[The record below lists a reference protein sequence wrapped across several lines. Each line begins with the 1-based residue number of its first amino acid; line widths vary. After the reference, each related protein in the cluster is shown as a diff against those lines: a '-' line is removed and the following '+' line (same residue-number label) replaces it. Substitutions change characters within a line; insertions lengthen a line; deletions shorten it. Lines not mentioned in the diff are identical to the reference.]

1 MILKWAREVHSCNP
15 PLRIASWPKQR
26 VRFKAMLYIVWSYFF
41 LEFQWLMKFK
51 QKNVCWHLQRMVMR
65 AWGLVGFLV
74 DFCFTF
80 FFFLV
85 FLCLLDNCIFYCVFL
100 RCFENKLIILSPFD
114 LKPSEFCSC
123 MYSDLSESNSA
134 VHFSYCLCLCM
145 PELFLHF
152 FSWVEIWWVSVVPIW
167 IMKLSY
173 SKAFC
178 HTAIPLLGSEHQL
191 TLWLIRHVDYC
202 WCSLCKSFI
211 GIFNKAS

>member
-1 MILKWAREVHSCNP
+1 MTKAEGQIQGDALYCLELFFPWIPMIDEIQTEECLLTFAEDGHES
-15 PLRIASWPKQR
+15 LRTSWFLG
-26 VRFKAMLYIVWSYFF
+26 RFLLY
-41 LEFQWLMKFK
+41 L
-51 QKNVCWHLQRMVMR
+51 
-65 AWGLVGFLV
+65 
-74 DFCFTF
+74 